1 MQRQIKLSRG
11 SLIIA
16 SFAAIYF
23 IWGSTYLFN
32 YFAIQDIPPFLMAGS
47 RFLVAG
53 AILYAITWARGTGQP
68 TRRQWGAAGRMGFLF
83 LVLGTGGTVW
93 AEQWVDTG
101 IAALIIAF
109 QPLMVVFMMWM
120 LFAKRPG
127 TMVLAGVALG
137 VVGMALLV
145 GQQQF
150 VTDRDT
156 LIGML
161 VIIGSMTSWCYGS
174 VTLSKAD
181 LPPDRLQ
188 SSAMQMLMGGG
199 ILLVLALLSGDGAR
213 FEPALLTWKAGLS
226 WLFLVVFGSL
236 VAFSAFTYLLQHVS
250 PDKVATSNYVN
261 PVVALFLGW
270 AFNDELITQ
279 QSVLSALL
287 MLAGVFFINS
297 RLQVKGK
304 PPQAGNPTG
313 VTRRRKVAGMASASA
328 FGTK

>member
-1 MQRQIKLSRG
+1 MKPQLQLSQG
-11 SLIIA
+11 SLIIV
-16 SFAAIYF
+16 SFVAIYF

-53 AILYAITWARGTGQP
+53 AILYAFTWARGAGQP

-83 LVLGTGGTVW
+83 LTLGTGGTVW

-109 QPLMVVFMMWM
+109 QPLMVVFMLWM
-120 LFAKRPG
+120 LFDKRPSG
-127 TMVLAGVALG
+127 MVLAGVALG
-137 VVGMALLV
+137 VVGMGLLV

-150 VTDRDT
+150 VTDRNT
-156 LIGML
+156 MIGML

-174 VTLSKAD
+174 VTLSRAG
-181 LPPDRLQ
+181 LPQNRLQ
-188 SSAMQMLMGGG
+188 GSAMQMLMGGS
-199 ILLVLALLSGDGAR
+199 ILIILALISGDGQRFDPALLS
-213 FEPALLTWKAGLS
+213 WKAGLS
-226 WLFLVVFGSL
+226 WLFLVIFGSL

-270 AFNDELITQ
+270 AFNQELITQ
-279 QSVLSALL
+279 QSILAALL

-304 PPQAGNPTG
+304 PPKANNSGEVMGN
-313 VTRRRKVAGMASASA
+313 RKAVGMAS
-328 FGTK
+328 

>member
-1 MQRQIKLSRG
+1 MKPQLQLSQG
-11 SLIIA
+11 GLIIA

-53 AILYAITWARGTGQP
+53 AILYTITWLQGAP
-68 TRRQWGAAGRMGFLF
+68 APSPRQWGSAARMGFLF
-83 LVLGTGGTVW
+83 LTLGTGGTVW

-109 QPLMVVFMMWM
+109 QPLMVVFMLWL
-120 LFAKRPG
+120 LFAKRPSA
-127 TMVLAGVALG
+127 MVLAGVALG
-137 VVGMALLV
+137 VVGMVLLV
-145 GQQQF
+145 GQQRF

-174 VTLSKAD
+174 VTLSKAG
-181 LPPDRLQ
+181 LPSNRLQ
-188 SSAMQMLMGGG
+188 SSAMQMLMGGI
-199 ILLVLALLSGDGAR
+199 ILLVLAFTMGDAQR
-213 FEPALLTWKAGLS
+213 FDPGIVTWKAGLS

-270 AFNDELITQ
+270 AFNNEAITQ
-279 QSVLSALL
+279 QSILAALP

-304 PPQAGNPTG
+304 PPGKRRL
-313 VTRRRKVAGMASASA
+313 RRRTAVGAVS
-328 FGTK
+328 

>member
-1 MQRQIKLSRG
+1 MKLQLSQG

-47 RFLVAG
+47 RFFVAG
-53 AILYAITWARGTGQP
+53 AILYAITWARGAAAP
-68 TRRQWGAAGRMGFLF
+68 TRRQWGTAARMGLLF
-83 LVLGTGGTVW
+83 LSLGTGGTVW

-109 QPLMVVFMMWM
+109 QPLMVVFMMW
-120 LFAKRPG
+120 LLYAKRPG
-127 TMVLAGVALG
+127 AMVLAGVALG

-145 GQQQF
+145 GQQRF

-174 VTLSKAD
+174 VTISKAD
-181 LPPDRLQ
+181 LPQNRLQ
-188 SSAMQMLMGGG
+188 SSAMQMLAGGA
-199 ILLVLALLSGDGAR
+199 ILLTLAMLNGDGLRFDPALLS
-213 FEPALLTWKAGLS
+213 WKAGLS
-226 WLFLVVFGSL
+226 WLFLVIFGSL

-261 PVVALFLGW
+261 PVVAMFLGW
-270 AFNDELITQ
+270 MFNEELITQ
-279 QSVLSALL
+279 QSIVAALL
-287 MLAGVFFINS
+287 MLGGVFFINS
-297 RLQVKGK
+297 RLQLKGK
-304 PPQAGNPTG
+304 PPEEGKNGG
-313 VTRRRKVAGMASASA
+313 VMRRRKVDLVDLVD
-328 FGTK
+328 

>member
-1 MQRQIKLSRG
+1 MKLQPSQR

-53 AILYAITWARGTGQP
+53 AILYAITWSQGAAHP
-68 TRRQWGAAGRMGFLF
+68 TRRQWRSAARMGFLF
-83 LVLGTGGTVW
+83 LTLGTGGTVW

-109 QPLMVVFMMWM
+109 QPLMVVFMLWL
-120 LFAKRPG
+120 LFAKRPSL
-127 TMVLAGVALG
+127 MILAGVALG
-137 VVGMALLV
+137 VAGMVLLV
-145 GQQQF
+145 GQQRF

-156 LIGML
+156 MIGML
-161 VIIGSMTSWCYGS
+161 VILGSMTSWCYGS
-174 VTLSKAD
+174 VTLNKAN
-181 LPPDRLQ
+181 LPENRLQ
-188 SSAMQMLMGGG
+188 SSAIQMIMGGG
-199 ILLVLALLSGDGAR
+199 ILLVLALISGDGQR
-213 FEPALLTWKAGLS
+213 FDPALLSWKAGLS

-250 PDKVATSNYVN
+250 PDRVATSNYVN

-270 AFNDELITQ
+270 AFNEELITQ
-279 QSVLSALL
+279 QSILAALL

-304 PPQAGNPTG
+304 PPAAGGAGRP
-313 VTRRRKVAGMASASA
+313 VRRRKALRAVG
-328 FGTK
+328 

>member
-1 MQRQIKLSRG
+1 MKLQLSHG

-47 RFLVAG
+47 RFFVAG
-53 AILYAITWARGTGQP
+53 AILYAIIWAQGAPRP
-68 TRRQWGAAGRMGFLF
+68 TLPQWGAAARMGLLF
-83 LVLGTGGTVW
+83 LSLGTGGTVW

-109 QPLMVVFMMWM
+109 QPLMVVFMMW
-120 LFAKRPG
+120 LLYAKRPG
-127 TMVLAGVALG
+127 PMVLAGVALG
-137 VVGMALLV
+137 VVGMVLLV
-145 GQQQF
+145 GQQRF

-174 VTLSKAD
+174 VTLSRAN
-181 LPPDRLQ
+181 LPQNRLQ
-188 SSAMQMLMGGG
+188 SSAMQMLMGGS
-199 ILLVLALLSGDGAR
+199 ILIVLALLNGDGQR
-213 FEPALLTWKAGLS
+213 FDPAMLSWKAGLS
-226 WLFLVVFGSL
+226 WLFLVFFGSL

-261 PVVALFLGW
+261 PVVAMFLGW
-270 AFNDELITQ
+270 AFNNELITN
-279 QSVLSALL
+279 QSILAALL

-304 PPQAGNPTG
+304 PPEAGSPG
-313 VTRRRKVAGMASASA
+313 GSVRKKKVYLVD
-328 FGTK
+328 